1 MTVGTLSTGRGVR
14 PRWLPLAPL
23 ALLVTALAATGVLPT
38 WPGLVHLVALPPL
51 DLFGDLRVLL
61 TTTTGPVSF
70 TLCLAVVLA
79 VRVTVLALMTGGL
92 SRRRLALAAAFY
104 GVLLPPM
111 LLAAEFVYMA
121 GTLLY
126 ARLFWAGL
134 VAVAVLVLVCAPLP
148 WGPGRRIRDVLAR
161 AWHDGFRVGVTLT
174 YGVAVVG
181 IGALAHL
188 FPAAT
193 VALVP
198 VSAAATAVAITAL
211 TRPARPGGPRRL
223 AAVATSFAVL
233 AWAWVATRDTASEP
247 PGPAPPRAGSIL
259 LMSGTDSRS
268 GAGNA
273 FRTRTDLLGYG
284 CDQTHYFSYAGPGNG
299 QPRGEALCPIR
310 TGAPYVSAHT
320 QTPVG
325 EQVRS
330 FAAQTEDLPRPLV
343 VVGHSQGAW
352 IAWRAVATGAAPR
365 VDALVLAGP
374 FPESV
379 SGYRPPGEPGPGRP
393 ASDLLHLLTPLS
405 RAVDFAFDTESAA
418 GYELLGTTD
427 APAAVFG
434 LPLPGH
440 TRSLSV
446 VSTVDLPLMPSG
458 WRLPVDR
465 NACPVRAPHAYL
477 PTSPAFYEE
486 ANRFLDGAPAPHC
499 PVFRT
504 WGVPPAVP
512 FTAPAVHAGPR
523 APCPRPTRAVERR
536 VRTRRRRTSCGG
548 DGSRDRSAATSV
560 RRARWASGSCW
571 PCSAPWSCWSAR
583 SPAPCS
589 PARRG

>member
-1 MTVGTLSTGRGVR
+1 MTVGTLSMSRGVR
-14 PRWLPLAPL
+14 PRWLPLVPL
-23 ALLVTALAATGVLPT
+23 ALLVVALAATGVLPT

-51 DLFGDLRVLL
+51 DLFGDLRILL

-70 TLCLAVVLA
+70 TLCLAAVLA

-92 SRRRLALAAAFY
+92 TWRRLTMAAAFY

-111 LLAAEFVYMA
+111 LLAAEAVSMA

-134 VAVAVLVLVCAPLP
+134 VAVAVLVLLFAPLP
-148 WGPGRRIRDVLAR
+148 WEAGRRIRDVLAR
-161 AWHDGFRVGVTLT
+161 AWRDGFRVGVTLP

-181 IGALAHL
+181 IGVLAHL
-188 FPAAT
+188 FPAVT

-198 VSAAATAVAITAL
+198 VSAAATAAAVTAL
-211 TRPARPGGPRRL
+211 ARPARPGGRRRL

-233 AWAWVATRDTASEP
+233 AWVWVATRDAASAPAE
-247 PGPAPPRAGSIL
+247 PAPPRPGSIL
-259 LMSGTDSRS
+259 LMSGIDSRS

-284 CDQTHYFSYAGPGNG
+284 CDQTHYFSYAGPGDG

-310 TGAPYVSAHT
+310 TGAPYLSAHT
-320 QTPVG
+320 QSPVS

-365 VDALVLAGP
+365 VDALILAGP
-374 FPESV
+374 FPESTG
-379 SGYRPPGEPGPGRP
+379 GYRPPGEPGPGRP
-393 ASDLLHLLTPLS
+393 ASDLLHVLTPLG
-405 RAVDFAFDTESAA
+405 RAIDFAFDTESAA
-418 GYELLGTTD
+418 GYALLGTTD
-427 APAAVFG
+427 APAAVFR
-434 LPLPGH
+434 LPLPEH

-446 VSTVDLPLMPSG
+446 VSTGDLPLMPSG

-465 NACPVRAPHAYL
+465 NACPVRTPHAYL
-477 PTSPAFYEE
+477 PTSAAFTEE
-486 ANRFLDGAPAPHC
+486 ANRFLDGAPAPPC
-499 PVFRT
+499 PISRT
-504 WGVPPAVP
+504 WGGPPAVP
-512 FTAPAVHAGPR
+512 FTAPTVDARPR
-523 APCPRPTRAVERR
+523 APCPRPPRAVERG
-536 VRTRRRRTSCGG
+536 VGT
-548 DGSRDRSAATSV
+548 
-560 RRARWASGSCW
+560 
-571 PCSAPWSCWSAR
+571 
-583 SPAPCS
+583 
-589 PARRG
+589 